1 MMYDTSSSDTIY
13 ALSSGLPPAGVAVIR
28 LSGPHCRFA
37 LETMKAS
44 VPEPR
49 KAVVRKLLS
58 SSNGSLLDEAL
69 VLYFEAPASFTGED
83 VIELHCHGGRAVVEA
98 ILRELSSIDGLRLA
112 EPGEFTKRAFYE
124 DRINL
129 VAVEGLSDLIN
140 AETESQRQLAL
151 YQTAGGLADTYD
163 KWRAELIRLRSYLEA
178 EFDFPD
184 EDDVPG
190 SVSEQVWARVQVLA
204 DDMSQA
210 IGDSQFAER
219 IRDGVSMVLAGKPN
233 AGKSSLLNVLAKRD
247 VAIVSAQS
255 GTTRDILDVNLD
267 LAGVA
272 VRLSD
277 TAGLRDTD
285 DEVEKIGVE
294 RARIRL
300 SEADLVLYLV
310 DCHDIG
316 DLETDALN
324 DLRRLE
330 TDVLVIGTKSDSLS
344 KDELHSI
351 RGRFNHTISSVSLE
365 GIDELLLVL
374 QEKAKTLTGSGESL
388 IAVRERHRI
397 ALQGCVTC
405 LKSAMIERPE
415 IELRAEELRKA
426 ADLLAKVTG
435 RVDVDDLLDV
445 IFREFC
451 IGK

>member
-1 MMYDTSSSDTIY
+1 MYDLGSTDTIY

-37 LETMKAS
+37 LETMKAEL
-44 VPEPR
+44 PEPR
-49 KAVVRKLLS
+49 KAGVRKLFSAGTGL
-58 SSNGSLLDEAL
+58 LLDEAL

-98 ILRELSSIDGLRLA
+98 VLRELSVIEGLRLA

-140 AETESQRQLAL
+140 AETESQRQLAV
-151 YQTAGGLADTYD
+151 YQSAGGLADTYD
-163 KWRAELIRLRSYLEA
+163 GWRSELIRLRSYLEA

-190 SVSEQVWARVQVLA
+190 SVSDQVWTRVQALIFE
-204 DDMSQA
+204 MEQA
-210 IGDSQFAER
+210 IDRSKFAER
-219 IRDGVSMVLAGKPN
+219 IRDGVNIVLAGKPN
-233 AGKSSLLNVLAKRD
+233 AGKSSLLNVLSKRD
-247 VAIVSAQS
+247 VAIVSPQS

-267 LAGVA
+267 LSGVA

-294 RARIRL
+294 RALFRL
-300 SEADLVLYLV
+300 SEADLILYLV
-310 DCHDIG
+310 DCQQTN
-316 DLETDALN
+316 DLEAEELSELKALEI
-324 DLRRLE
+324 DIL
-330 TDVLVIGTKSDSLS
+330 TIGTKT
-344 KDELHSI
+344 DEIIEDEVQSI
-351 RGRFNHTISSVSLE
+351 RNRFDMMISSTSLI
-365 GIDELLLVL
+365 GIENLLLVL
-374 QEKAKTLTGSGESL
+374 QEKAKALTGNGESL
-388 IAVRERHRI
+388 IAIRERHRI
-397 ALQGCVTC
+397 ALRGCVDC
-405 LKSAMIERPE
+405 LEKAMIERPE
-415 IELRAEELRKA
+415 LELRAEELRKA
-426 ADLLAKVTG
+426 ADVLAKVTG

>member
-1 MMYDTSSSDTIY
+1 M
-13 ALSSGLPPAGVAVIR
+13 GVAVIR

-37 LETMKAS
+37 LETMNVS
-44 VPEPR
+44 IPEPR
-49 KAVVRKLLS
+49 KAVVRKLFSAS
-58 SSNGSLLDEAL
+58 SRSLLDEAL
-69 VLYFEAPASFTGED
+69 VLYFKAPASFTGED

-98 ILRELSSIDGLRLA
+98 VLRELSLIDGLRIA

-129 VAVEGLSDLIN
+129 VAVEGLSDLIH

-190 SVSEQVWARVQVLA
+190 SVSDQVWARVQALVL
-204 DDMSQA
+204 DMEQA
-210 IGDSQFAER
+210 IGGSKFAER
-219 IRDGVSMVLAGKPN
+219 IRDGVNIVLAGKPN

-285 DEVEKIGVE
+285 DEVEKIGVV
-294 RARIRL
+294 RARARL
-300 SEADLVLYLV
+300 SEADLILHLV
-310 DCHDIG
+310 DCQDLG
-316 DLETDALN
+316 DLDNHELN
-324 DLRRLE
+324 DLKGLA
-330 TDVLVIGTKSDSLS
+330 TDVLVIGTKIDGLS
-344 KDELHSI
+344 AEELQSI
-351 RGRFNHTISSVSLE
+351 RSRFDYLISNMSLE
-365 GIDELLLVL
+365 GFDDLLLGL
-374 QEKAKTLTGSGESL
+374 QERAKSLTGSGESL
-388 IAVRERHRI
+388 IAVRERHRT
-397 ALQGCVTC
+397 ALQGCVAC
-405 LKSAMIERPE
+405 LRSALIERPE

>member
-1 MMYDTSSSDTIY
+1 MYDLGSSDTIY

-37 LETMKAS
+37 LETLHVT

-49 KAVVRKLLS
+49 KAAVRKLFS
-58 SSNGSLLDEAL
+58 SSSRLLLDEAL

-83 VIELHCHGGRAVVEA
+83 VVELHCHGGRAVVEA
-98 ILRELSSIDGLRLA
+98 VLRELSLIDGLRLA

-163 KWRAELIRLRSYLEA
+163 KWRSELIRLRSYLEA

-190 SVSEQVWARVQVLA
+190 SVSDQVWTRVQALTKE
-204 DDMSQA
+204 MEQA
-210 IGDSQFAER
+210 INGSKYAER
-219 IRDGVSMVLAGKPN
+219 IRDGVNIVLAGKPN
-233 AGKSSLLNVLAKRD
+233 AGKSSLLNVLSKRD

-277 TAGLRDTD
+277 TAGLRETD

-300 SEADLVLYLV
+300 NEADLVLYLV
-310 DCHDIG
+310 DSG
-316 DLETDALN
+316 EAADLE
-324 DLRRLE
+324 
-330 TDVLVIGTKSDSLS
+330 S
-344 KDELHSI
+344 DELHAVKSSGTAVLLIATKTDQHRPDHVQSI
-351 RGRFNHTISSVSLE
+351 RNRFDMMISSTTLH
-365 GIDELLLVL
+365 GIDELLVVL
-374 QEKAKTLTGSGESL
+374 EREAKVLTGNGESL
-388 IAVRERHRI
+388 IAVRERHRV
-397 ALQGCVTC
+397 ALQGCVDC
-405 LKSAMIERPE
+405 LRNSMIQRPE
-415 IELRAEELRKA
+415 LELRAEELRKA
-426 ADLLAKVTG
+426 ADVLGKVTG
-435 RVDVDDLLDV
+435 RVDVDDMLDV

>member
-1 MMYDTSSSDTIY
+1 MYDLGSSDTIY

-37 LETMKAS
+37 LETMHVSIPK
-44 VPEPR
+44 PR
-49 KAVVRKLLS
+49 NAVVRKLYRANDRL
-58 SSNGSLLDEAL
+58 LLDEAL

-83 VIELHCHGGRAVVEA
+83 VVELHCHGGRAVVEA
-98 ILRELSSIDGLRLA
+98 VLRELSLIEGLRLA

-129 VAVEGLSDLIN
+129 VAVEGLSDLIR

-151 YQTAGGLADTYD
+151 YQTAGGLGDTYD
-163 KWRAELIRLRSYLEA
+163 NWRSELIRLRSYLEA

-190 SVSEQVWARVQVLA
+190 SVSDQVWTRVEVLA
-204 DDMSQA
+204 MEMEQA
-210 IGDSQFAER
+210 IDGSKFAER
-219 IRDGVSMVLAGKPN
+219 IRDGVNIVLAGKPN
-233 AGKSSLLNVLAKRD
+233 AGKSSLLNVLSKRD

-294 RARIRL
+294 RARGRL
-300 SEADLVLYLV
+300 READLILYLV
-310 DCHDIG
+310 DCQKIG
-316 DLETDALN
+316 DLEASELEEVG
-324 DLRRLE
+324 RLE
-330 TDVLVIGTKSDSLS
+330 TNVVVIGTKTDNLTV
-344 KDELHSI
+344 DQLHSI
-351 RGRFNHTISSVSLE
+351 RPRFDNVISSTSLD
-365 GIDELLLVL
+365 GLDELLMVL
-374 QEKAKTLTGSGESL
+374 EQKAKTLTGNGESL
-388 IAVRERHRI
+388 IAVRERHRN
-397 ALQGCVTC
+397 ALQGCVGY
-405 LKSAMIERPE
+405 LRNAMVERPE

-426 ADLLAKVTG
+426 ADVLAKVTG

>member
-1 MMYDTSSSDTIY
+1 MYDLGSSDTIY

-37 LETMKAS
+37 LETLHVS
-44 VPEPR
+44 IPEPR
-49 KAVVRKLLS
+49 KAVVRKLFS
-58 SSNGSLLDEAL
+58 ANSGSLLDEAL
-69 VLYFEAPASFTGED
+69 VLYFKAPASFTGED

-98 ILRELSSIDGLRLA
+98 VLSELSLIDGLRLA

-129 VAVEGLSDLIN
+129 VAVEGLADLIQ

-151 YQTAGGLADTYD
+151 YQTAGGLVETYD
-163 KWRAELIRLRSYLEA
+163 NWRLELIRLRSYLEA

-190 SVSEQVWARVQVLA
+190 SVSDQVWARVQALVLELE
-204 DDMSQA
+204 QA
-210 IGDSQFAER
+210 IVGSRFAER
-219 IRDGVSMVLAGKPN
+219 IRDGVNIVLAGKPN

-294 RARIRL
+294 RARNRL
-300 SEADLVLYLV
+300 SEADLILYLV
-310 DCHDIG
+310 DCQDTD
-316 DLETDALN
+316 DLESHELD
-324 DLRRLE
+324 DLKRLD
-330 TDVLVIGTKSDSLS
+330 TDVLVIGTKIDSLS
-344 KDELHSI
+344 ADELQSI
-351 RGRFNHTISSVSLE
+351 RNRFNYLISNVSVD
-365 GIDELLLVL
+365 GVDELLSGL
-374 QEKAKTLTGSGESL
+374 QEKAKTLTGKGESL
-388 IAVRERHRI
+388 IAVRERHRN
-397 ALQGCVTC
+397 ALQGCVIC
-405 LKSAMIERPE
+405 LRSALIDRPE

>member
-1 MMYDTSSSDTIY
+1 MYDLGSLDTIY

-37 LETMKAS
+37 LETMHAS
-44 VPEPR
+44 IPEPR
-49 KAVVRKLLS
+49 KAVVRKLFS
-58 SSNGSLLDEAL
+58 AGSGLLLDEAL
-69 VLYFEAPASFTGED
+69 VLYFKAPASFTGED

-98 ILRELSSIDGLRLA
+98 VLRELSLIDGLRLA

-140 AETESQRQLAL
+140 AETESQRQLAV
-151 YQTAGGLADTYD
+151 YQTAGGLAETYD
-163 KWRAELIRLRSYLEA
+163 EWRAELIRLRSFLEA

-190 SVSEQVWARVQVLA
+190 SVSDQVWTRVEALTVQ
-204 DDMSQA
+204 MEQA
-210 IGDSQFAER
+210 ISRSKFAER
-219 IRDGVSMVLAGKPN
+219 IRDGVNIVLAGKPN
-233 AGKSSLLNVLAKRD
+233 AGKSSLLNVLSKRD
-247 VAIVSAQS
+247 VAIVSEQS

-277 TAGLRDTD
+277 TAGLRVTD

-294 RARIRL
+294 RARSRL
-300 SEADLVLYLV
+300 KDADLILYLI
-310 DCHDIG
+310 DCCQMADLGAEELQQLKTTKSDI
-316 DLETDALN
+316 LI
-324 DLRRLE
+324 
-330 TDVLVIGTKSDSLS
+330 IGTKSDQLS
-344 KDELHSI
+344 ADQFQSI
-351 RGRFNHTISSVSLE
+351 RTRFDILISSSTLH
-365 GIDELLLVL
+365 GIDQLLLTL
-374 QEKAKTLTGSGESL
+374 QEKAKALTGNGESL
-388 IAVRERHRI
+388 IAIRERHRI
-397 ALQGCVTC
+397 ALQGCVDC
-405 LKSAMIERPE
+405 LKNSLIERPE
-415 IELRAEELRKA
+415 LELRAEELRKA
-426 ADLLAKVTG
+426 ADVLARVTG

>member
-1 MMYDTSSSDTIY
+1 M
-13 ALSSGLPPAGVAVIR
+13 
-28 LSGPHCRFA
+28 
-37 LETMKAS
+37 
-44 VPEPR
+44 
-49 KAVVRKLLS
+49 
-58 SSNGSLLDEAL
+58 
-69 VLYFEAPASFTGED
+69 
-83 VIELHCHGGRAVVEA
+83 IELHCHGGRAVVEA
-98 ILRELSSIDGLRLA
+98 VLSELSLIDGLRFA

-129 VAVEGLSDLIN
+129 VAVEGLADLIQ

-151 YQTAGGLADTYD
+151 YQTAGGLVETYD
-163 KWRAELIRLRSYLEA
+163 NWRLELIRLRSYLEA

-190 SVSEQVWARVQVLA
+190 SVSDQVWARVQALVLELE
-204 DDMSQA
+204 QA
-210 IGDSQFAER
+210 IVGSRFAER
-219 IRDGVSMVLAGKPN
+219 IRDGVNIVLAGKPN

-277 TAGLRDTD
+277 TAGLRETD

-294 RARIRL
+294 RARNRL
-300 SEADLVLYLV
+300 SEADLILYLV
-310 DCHDIG
+310 DCQDTD
-316 DLETDALN
+316 DLESHELD
-324 DLRRLE
+324 DLKRLD
-330 TDVLVIGTKSDSLS
+330 TDVLVIGTKIDSLS
-344 KDELHSI
+344 ADELQSI
-351 RGRFNHTISSVSLE
+351 RNRFNYLISNVSVD
-365 GIDELLLVL
+365 GVDELLSGL
-374 QEKAKTLTGSGESL
+374 QEKAKTLTGNGESL
-388 IAVRERHRI
+388 IAVRERHRN
-397 ALQGCVTC
+397 ALQGCVIC
-405 LKSAMIERPE
+405 LRSALIDRPE

>member
-1 MMYDTSSSDTIY
+1 MYDLGSSDTIY

-37 LETMKAS
+37 LETMKVS
-44 VPEPR
+44 IPDPR
-49 KAVVRKLLS
+49 KAVVRKLFS
-58 SSNGSLLDEAL
+58 ARNGSLLDEAL
-69 VLYFEAPASFTGED
+69 VLYFKAPASFTGED
-83 VIELHCHGGRAVVEA
+83 VIELHCHGGRAVVEV
-98 ILRELSSIDGLRLA
+98 ILRELSLIDGLRLA

-163 KWRAELIRLRSYLEA
+163 SWRAELIRLRSYLEA

-190 SVSEQVWARVQVLA
+190 SVSEQVWSRVQALA
-204 DDMSQA
+204 EEMERA
-210 IGDSQFAER
+210 IGRSQFGER
-219 IRDGVSMVLAGKPN
+219 IRDGVNIVLAGKPN
-233 AGKSSLLNVLAKRD
+233 AGKSSLLNVLSRRD

-267 LAGVA
+267 LSGVA

-277 TAGLRDTD
+277 TAGLRETD
-285 DEVEKIGVE
+285 DEVEKIGVQ
-294 RARIRL
+294 RARTRL
-300 SEADLVLYLV
+300 SEADLILYLV
-310 DCHDIG
+310 DCRQPT
-316 DLETDALN
+316 DLDGEEFMELKAAQSDMLT
-324 DLRRLE
+324 
-330 TDVLVIGTKSDSLS
+330 IGTKIDQVPAG
-344 KDELHSI
+344 ELNSI
-351 RGRFNHTISSVSLE
+351 RSRFDMMISSTTHE
-365 GIDELLLVL
+365 GIDNLLLVL
-374 QEKAKTLTGSGESL
+374 QGKAKALTGNGESL
-388 IAVRERHRI
+388 IAIRERHRI
-397 ALQGCVTC
+397 ALQGCVDC
-405 LKSAMIERPE
+405 LKNALIERPE
-415 IELRAEELRKA
+415 LELRAEELRKA
-426 ADLLAKVTG
+426 ADVLAKVTG

>member
-1 MMYDTSSSDTIY
+1 MMYDLGSSDTIY

-37 LETMKAS
+37 LETMDVS
-44 VPEPR
+44 IPDPR
-49 KAVVRKLLS
+49 KAVVRKLYS
-58 SSNGSLLDEAL
+58 ADDRSLLDEVL
-69 VLYFEAPASFTGED
+69 VLYFQAPASFTGED

-98 ILRELSSIDGLRLA
+98 VLRELSLIDGLRLA

-129 VAVEGLSDLIN
+129 VAVEGLSDLIQ

-151 YQTAGGLADTYD
+151 YQTAGELADTYD

-190 SVSEQVWARVQVLA
+190 SVSDQVWARVRALA
-204 DDMSQA
+204 LEMDAA
-210 IGDSQFAER
+210 IEGSKFAER
-219 IRDGVSMVLAGKPN
+219 IRDGVNIVLAGKPN
-233 AGKSSLLNVLAKRD
+233 AGKSSLLNVLSKRD
-247 VAIVSAQS
+247 VAIVSAHS
-255 GTTRDILDVNLD
+255 GTTRDVLDVNLD

-294 RARIRL
+294 RARVRL
-300 SEADLVLYLV
+300 SEADLILYLV
-310 DCHDIG
+310 DCQMLS
-316 DLETDALN
+316 DLETGELEE
-324 DLRRLE
+324 LRRLD
-330 TDVLVIGTKSDSLS
+330 TKILVLGTKADRLS
-344 KDELHSI
+344 IDERQSI
-351 RGRFNHTISSVSLE
+351 RSRFDHIISSTSFDGL
-365 GIDELLLVL
+365 DELLFVL
-374 QEKAKTLTGSGESL
+374 DEKARALTGNGESL
-388 IAVRERHRI
+388 IAVRERHRN
-397 ALQGCVTC
+397 ALQGCLGC
-405 LKSAMIERPE
+405 LENALIERPE

-426 ADLLAKVTG
+426 ADTLAKVTG

>member
-1 MMYDTSSSDTIY
+1 MYDLGSSDTIY

-44 VPEPR
+44 LPEPR
-49 KAVVRKLLS
+49 KAVVRKLFSAS
-58 SSNGSLLDEAL
+58 SKLLLDEAL
-69 VLYFEAPASFTGED
+69 VLYFKAPASFTGED
-83 VIELHCHGGRAVVEA
+83 VIELHCHGGRAVVEV
-98 ILRELSSIDGLRLA
+98 ILRELSLIDGLRLA

-124 DRINL
+124 DHINL

-151 YQTAGGLADTYD
+151 FQTAGGLADTYD
-163 KWRAELIRLRSYLEA
+163 GWRAELIRLRSYLEA

-190 SVSEQVWARVQVLA
+190 SVSEQVWSRVQVLA
-204 DDMSQA
+204 GEMEQA
-210 IGDSQFAER
+210 INRSQFAER
-219 IRDGVSMVLAGKPN
+219 IRDGVNIVLAGKPN
-233 AGKSSLLNVLAKRD
+233 AGKSSLLNILSRRD

-277 TAGLRDTD
+277 TAGLRETD

-294 RARIRL
+294 RARSRL
-300 SEADLVLYLV
+300 SKADLILYLV
-310 DCHDIG
+310 DCGELTDLDADELREFKMLQSDI
-316 DLETDALN
+316 
-324 DLRRLE
+324 
-330 TDVLVIGTKSDSLS
+330 LVIGTKVDQLS
-344 KDELHSI
+344 KDQLQSI
-351 RGRFNHTISSVSLE
+351 RNRFDMVISNTSHD
-365 GIDELLLVL
+365 GIDSLLLVL
-374 QEKAKTLTGSGESL
+374 QEKAKSLTGNGESL
-388 IAVRERHRI
+388 IAIRERHRI
-397 ALQGCVTC
+397 ALQGCVDC
-405 LKSAMIERPE
+405 LKNSMIERLE
-415 IELRAEELRKA
+415 LELRAEELRKA
-426 ADLLAKVTG
+426 ADVLAKVTG

>member
-1 MMYDTSSSDTIY
+1 MYDLGSSDTIY

-37 LETMKAS
+37 LETMYVS
-44 VPEPR
+44 IPEPR
-49 KAVVRKLLS
+49 KAAVRKLYR
-58 SSNGSLLDEAL
+58 GEDRTLLDEAL
-69 VLYFEAPASFTGED
+69 VLYFQAPASFTGED

-98 ILRELSSIDGLRLA
+98 VLRELSLIDGLRLA
-112 EPGEFTKRAFYE
+112 EPGEFTKRAFFE

-129 VAVEGLSDLIN
+129 VGVEGLSDLIQ

-190 SVSEQVWARVQVLA
+190 SVSDQVWARVQALA
-204 DDMSQA
+204 LELEEA
-210 IGDSQFAER
+210 IGGSKFAER
-219 IRDGVSMVLAGKPN
+219 IRDGVNIVLAGKPN
-233 AGKSSLLNVLAKRD
+233 AGKSSLLNVLSRRD

-267 LAGVA
+267 LAGIA

-277 TAGLRDTD
+277 TAGLRETE

-294 RARIRL
+294 RARGRL
-300 SEADLVLYLV
+300 SEADLILYLV
-310 DCHDIG
+310 DCQEIE
-316 DLETDALN
+316 DLKSVE
-324 DLRRLE
+324 LE
-330 TDVLVIGTKSDSLS
+330 ELKQLDTEILVVGTKTDCLPIHA
-344 KDELHSI
+344 DQSI
-351 RGRFNHTISSVSLE
+351 RSRFDHMISSTSFD
-365 GIDELLLVL
+365 GIEELLSVL
-374 QEKAKTLTGSGESL
+374 QEKVKALTGNGESL
-388 IAVRERHRI
+388 IAVRERHRV
-397 ALQGCVTC
+397 ALQGCVNC
-405 LKSAMIERPE
+405 LENALIERPE

-426 ADLLAKVTG
+426 ADVLAKVTG